1 MDSLTVTILTI
12 ITATFLSAFIKGRK
26 KDRCLKKVNDYFVH
40 IYNSKKCTIWGRA
53 EIESNSIV
61 INFRPK
67 INKSFKIK
75 NIKNLEKVTNVLFS
89 SKRKMINK
97 NIRKILKDNQIKNIK
112 NFNINSRPSEI
123 KPEIY
128 YKITEMVE
136 EN

>member
-1 MDSLTVTILTI
+1 MIEK
-12 ITATFLSAFIKGRK
+12 FLVSPNCFFPKP
-26 KDRCLKKVNDYFVH
+26 KV
-40 IYNSKKCTIWGRA
+40 
-53 EIESNSIV
+53 NSIV

-67 INKSFKIK
+67 LNKSFKIK

>member
-1 MDSLTVTILTI
+1 MFQKELADKI
-12 ITATFLSAFIKGRK
+12 IGKYKTRDYGRLSIISNLRLDIIEKFLVSPNCFFPKP
-26 KDRCLKKVNDYFVH
+26 KV
-40 IYNSKKCTIWGRA
+40 
-53 EIESNSIV
+53 NSIV

-67 INKSFKIK
+67 LNKSFKIK

-89 SKRKMINK
+89 LKEKMINK

-112 NFNINSRPSEI
+112 NFNINSRPTEI

-136 EN
+136 GN